1 MRKWLCVL
9 ILSWLPFLA
18 GAAEPVWTEPAASGV
33 QVHLYLFWSKNC
45 PHCLEA
51 RPRLLDLAA
60 RNAWVRLQDFEL
72 SEHRGNVERFVA
84 LAKQVGGEA
93 RAVPTLI
100 YCGRMEVGLDSS
112 DAGMAKL
119 LGRLQACRALHGTAA
134 DSGTASL
141 RLPLLGEIDP
151 ARLSLPLLTVLI
163 AGMDA
168 FNPCAFFVL
177 LFLLSL
183 LVHQS
188 DRWRMALIGG
198 VFVAFSGL
206 MYFAFMAAWLG
217 LFLVVGGLPW
227 VTAAAGV
234 VALVIGV
241 INVKDFVAF
250 RKGLSLSI
258 PEAGK
263 ADIFQRARAILK
275 ADRLPA
281 MLAATVFLGVAA
293 NFYELLCTAGFPMVY
308 TRLLS
313 LQVPDRA
320 TQYGWL
326 ALYNLIYVL
335 PLAAIVLVFVRT
347 MGARRLGER
356 EGRLLKLLSGLM
368 MLGLGLCLVLAPQ
381 ALGDPR
387 VALGLLV
394 LAFAGYAGWSFVDS
408 VTPYVGVAA
417 AQKTAGNVQVKG
429 VLDKTAEAPHMEN
442 GYFIFTIQDE
452 DTGESMMVRYHGTK
466 PDQFDE
472 AHHIVAVGK
481 FHDGAFQ
488 SDKLLIKCPSKYEQQ
503 KGK

>member
-1 MRKWLCVL
+1 MSAIGRFLGLLLALFGLVL
-9 ILSWLPFLA
+9 PAA
-18 GAAEPVWTEPAASGV
+18 GAGQGGEEAQGPEVPV
-33 QVHLYLFWSKNC
+33 YLFWSASC
-45 PHCLEA
+45 PHCLAA
-51 RPRLLDLAA
+51 RPQIQALAA
-60 RNAWVRLQDFEL
+60 AHPWIVLHDLEL
-72 SEHRGNVERFVA
+72 GADPAHGERYEAMAAELGEEA
-84 LAKQVGGEA
+84 LA
-93 RAVPTLI
+93 VPALF
-100 YCGRMEVGLDSS
+100 YCGRMEVGW
-112 DAGMAKL
+112 DAGGGSAARL
-119 LGRLQACRALHGTAA
+119 LEALEACRGGQRPPVAA
-134 DSGTASL
+134 PAL
-141 RLPLLGEIDP
+141 RLPLLGEVDA
-151 ARLSLPLLTVLI
+151 ARLSLPVLTLLV

-183 LVHQS
+183 LVHQR
-188 DRWRMALIGG
+188 DRRRMLLIGML
-198 VFVAFSGL
+198 FVAISGL

-381 ALGDPR
+381 ALGDPL
-387 VALGLLV
+387 VALALLAAALGLTG
-394 LAFAGYAGWSFVDS
+394 LAAWRG
-408 VTPYVGVAA
+408 
-417 AQKTAGNVQVKG
+417 
-429 VLDKTAEAPHMEN
+429 
-442 GYFIFTIQDE
+442 
-452 DTGESMMVRYHGTK
+452 R
-466 PDQFDE
+466 
-472 AHHIVAVGK
+472 
-481 FHDGAFQ
+481 
-488 SDKLLIKCPSKYEQQ
+488 
-503 KGK
+503 

>member
-33 QVHLYLFWSKNC
+33 QVHLYLFWSKNY

-206 MYFAFMAAWLG
+206 MYFAFMAAWLN
-217 LFLVVGGLPW
+217 LFLVLGSLPW
-227 VTAAAGV
+227 VTGAAGLL
-234 VALVIGV
+234 ALLMGAV
-241 INVKDFVAF
+241 NVKDFVRF
-250 RKGLSLSI
+250 RQGLSLSI
-258 PEAGK
+258 SDSGK
-263 ADIFQRARAILK
+263 ATIFQRARRLLTAES
-275 ADRLPA
+275 LPA
-281 MLAATVFLGVAA
+281 MLVATVVLAVSA
-293 NFYELLCTAGFPMVY
+293 NFYELLCTAGFPMVF
-308 TRLLS
+308 TRLLT
-313 LQVPDRA
+313 LQDGGAAQHYV
-320 TQYGWL
+320 YL
-326 ALYNLIYVL
+326 ALYNVIYVL
-335 PLAAIVLVFVRT
+335 PLLAIVIAFVRT
-347 MGARRLGER
+347 MGARKLSER

-368 MLGLGLCLVLAPQ
+368 MLGLGALLLLAPEKMGNLGM
-381 ALGDPR
+381 ALAIP
-387 VALGLLV
+387 LS
-394 LAFAGYAGWSFVDS
+394 AFALTWI
-408 VTPYVGVAA
+408 AA
-417 AQKTAGNVQVKG
+417 RMT
-429 VLDKTAEAPHMEN
+429 
-442 GYFIFTIQDE
+442 
-452 DTGESMMVRYHGTK
+452 RR
-466 PDQFDE
+466 
-472 AHHIVAVGK
+472 
-481 FHDGAFQ
+481 
-488 SDKLLIKCPSKYEQQ
+488 
-503 KGK
+503 